1 MKSQNFEIP
10 LFLHWYIFKSLYTLS
25 HFSFPLSIYLSS
37 SVPFLH
43 LFLLP
48 YFLLSPLW
56 SFHSFIL
63 FSSHSSL
70 ISFLLPLLS
79 LSFFPPCIPVFP
91 LLSSHLSLP
100 HSLPLHPKKF
110 SPSILHV
117 SRLLSS
123 LYSFFLLIITLPM
136 ANQRSQTHLLCNLL
150 QFHWVISISQV
161 HPVKHASYDWQATLS
176 PWC

>member
-1 MKSQNFEIP
+1 M
-10 LFLHWYIFKSLYTLS
+10 S

-56 SFHSFIL
+56 SFHFFIV

-70 ISFLLPLLS
+70 ISFILPLLS

-91 LLSSHLSLP
+91 LLSSHLSLS
-100 HSLPLHPKKF
+100 HSLPFHSKKF

-117 SRLLSS
+117 LPLFILPPHNNITNGKSKISNSPVVQLAPVPLSNFYKPS
-123 LYSFFLLIITLPM
+123 SPC
-136 ANQRSQTHLLCNLL
+136 QTCEL
-150 QFHWVISISQV
+150 
-161 HPVKHASYDWQATLS
+161 
-176 PWC
+176 